1 MTLEVIKNAKKW
13 VGLSVILV
21 IISLGILLFKGFNYG
36 IDFTGG
42 NLYQLKFNNPIQL
55 TTVNSYL
62 DGLSKEFPQ
71 LHPRSRKVQISE
83 GNNVIIRTQEM
94 NENEQNAFLKD
105 LNGLG
110 QYQIEKTDK
119 VGASIGE
126 ELKSS
131 ALLALGIGGVLIVL
145 YITLRFEFKFAIAAI
160 ISLFHDLI
168 IAVAVISLLGY
179 EINSPF
185 IAAVLTILGYSI
197 NDTIVVFD
205 RIRESLKK
213 KSDYTFGE
221 ILNRS
226 MNQVMMRSINT
237 SLTTLF
243 AVIAILVFGG
253 DSLRTFITT
262 LLFGIL
268 AGTYS
273 SIFLA
278 TPLVYFFEKK
288 RDEIYEPKHD
298 HHHDDSNN
306 EDKILV

>member
-1 MTLEVIKNAKKW
+1 MEIIKYSKRW
-13 VGLSVILV
+13 VGFSTALV
-21 IISLGILLFKGFNYG
+21 VISLCILFFKGFNEG

-42 NLYQLKFNNPIQL
+42 NLYQLRFNQKVEL
-55 TTVNSYL
+55 GQVNKYL

-71 LHPRSRKVQISE
+71 LNGRSRKVQISE
-83 GNNVIIRTQEM
+83 GNNIIIRTQEM
-94 NENEQNAFLKD
+94 NEQEQNAFLNK
-105 LNGLG
+105 LG
-110 QYQIEKTDK
+110 NFEKFQIEKTDK

-131 ALLALGIGGVLIVL
+131 ALLALGIGGILIVL
-145 YITLRFEFKFAIAAI
+145 YITLRFEFKFAVAAI
-160 ISLFHDLI
+160 ASLFHDLL

-205 RIRESLKK
+205 RIREGLKK
-213 KSDYTFGE
+213 KSDMTFGE
-221 ILNRS
+221 LLNRS
-226 MNQVMMRSINT
+226 VNQVMVRSINT
-237 SLTTLF
+237 SLTTLL
-243 AVIAILVFGG
+243 AVIAILIFGG

-262 LLFGIL
+262 LLVGIL

-278 TPLVYFFEKK
+278 TPLVYFMEKN
-288 RDEIYEPKHD
+288 RDEKYEPKHD
-298 HHHDDSNN
+298 HHNDDDSNRD
-306 EDKILV
+306 EKILV